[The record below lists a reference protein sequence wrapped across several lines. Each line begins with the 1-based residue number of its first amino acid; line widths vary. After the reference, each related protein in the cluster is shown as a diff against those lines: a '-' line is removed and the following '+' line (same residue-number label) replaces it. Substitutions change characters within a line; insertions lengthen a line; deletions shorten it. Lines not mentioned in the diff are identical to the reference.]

1 MSDAAHKLDQDYWR
15 PPQTPVRREAPGA
28 TRPELACPDCGAEY
42 IVGARYCH
50 VCGHEREPMP
60 GFSRKHWP
68 EFLDWARIRDS
79 LGLTTAALVALIV
92 GLGCVIAAIVTGFM
106 YTAST
111 MLDWQAVQVWRIE
124 WLLAAAA
131 AFLAGI
137 LLKRSGA
144 H

>member
-15 PPQTPVRREAPGA
+15 PPQTGPRPEAPSPL
-28 TRPELACPDCGAEY
+28 RPDLICPQCQSEY

-60 GFSRKHWP
+60 GFAGRRWRAMP
-68 EFLDWARIRDS
+68 DLRRIGET
-79 LGLTTAALVALIV
+79 LGLTTAALVALV
-92 GLGCVIAAIVTGFM
+92 AGLGCVVAAIVTGFM

-111 MLDWQAVQVWRIE
+111 LLDWQAVQVWRIE

-137 LLKRSGA
+137 LLKQSA
-144 H
+144 KS